1 MPWPHY
7 YPSPRRLQDTQSRR
21 HPGLYN
27 EAQQAM
33 LSRLQQE
40 NYSLNQEINDTIAER
55 ERARYEVRRLQTRNN
70 TLSQLLKQRESAEKQ
85 AIDYG
90 NRYYGY
96 FQGNQA
102 EIQLLKD
109 QSKAG
114 ERKLEECMGE
124 LRKMQLSSFQQ
135 AQTTWPPEEDGT
147 VRELIASLYKS
158 VRAWAST
165 YSVESLSDIQGT
177 DHRDLTDLL
186 EDMQAVTTITNVDD
200 LVEFEYPFLILA
212 ALLSEHLYDYISN
225 NPFFAFN
232 NPEEQDSEKALSTG
246 LNQFFKSIP
255 KR

>member
-1 MPWPHY
+1 
-7 YPSPRRLQDTQSRR
+7 
-21 HPGLYN
+21 
-27 EAQQAM
+27 M

-40 NYSLNQEINDTIAER
+40 NYSLKQEINETFAER
-55 ERARYEVRRLQTRNN
+55 ERARDEVRRLQTRNN

-85 AIDYG
+85 AIDFG
-90 NRYYGY
+90 NLYYGY
-96 FQGNQA
+96 CQGNQA

-165 YSVESLSDIQGT
+165 YSVESFSDIQGT

-186 EDMQAVTTITNVDD
+186 EDIQTVTTIINVDD

-212 ALLSEHLYDYISN
+212 ALLSEHLYDYIFN

-232 NPEEQDSEKALSTG
+232 NPEDQDSEKALSVG
-246 LNQFFKSIP
+246 LNQFFNSTP
-255 KR
+255 AR